1 MYPDPNT
8 GKQSTDTLPP
18 ASCDDTQKQFRLDL
32 DPDDSQ
38 AALNDGSVAVIDDD
52 GDYG

>member
-8 GKQSTDTLPP
+8 NKQSTDTLPP
-18 ASCDDTQKQFRLDL
+18 ASDDTQKQFRLDL

-38 AALNDGSVAVIDDD
+38 TSFDNGSVVIIDDD